1 MSISTEISRIQT
13 SRDKIRTKLVGLGL
27 VESGAKLDACATAVE
42 NIANRGSVSAT
53 VKEGETYTIEA
64 GYHDG
69 TGTVSGV
76 AGGGDYD
83 LQSKTVTPSKS
94 PQSVTP
100 DSGYYGLSDVMV
112 QAIPEAYQDVSGVT
126 ASAGDVLAGKTIV
139 TSEGTVTP
147 GTMPNNGAASK
158 TLDAATTS
166 YTIPAGY
173 HNGKGSVSIVLEE
186 KEATANYEDQEITPT
201 SGKVLSKVTVAA
213 LPATTVNTA
222 DGTATADHIL
232 KGDIAYVGGSK
243 VTGTM
248 PNVGSVIKTLDTGT
262 TSFSIAK
269 GYHDGTGSVS
279 ITLEEKKVTPTKGEQ
294 IISPT
299 PSKVLSKVTVAAI
312 PTEYQDVTS
321 VNALAGDV
329 LIGKKIV
336 SSIGEVVTG
345 TMPNNGAITET
356 IDGLVS
362 MSYSIPAGYTSGG
375 SVTLTNDIETSLAAI

>member
-1 MSISTEISRIQT
+1 MSISTEISRIQA

-83 LQSKTVTPSKS
+83 LQSKIVTPSKS

-139 TSEGTVTP
+139 TSDGTVTP

-158 TLDAATTS
+158 TLDAASTS

-213 LPATTVNTA
+213 LPATTVDTS

-232 KGDIAYVGGSK
+232 KGDVAYVGGST

-248 PNVGSVIKTLDTGT
+248 PNVGSAIKTLDTET

-279 ITLEEKKVTPTKGEQ
+279 ITLEEKQVTPTKGEQ

-312 PTEYQDVTS
+312 PAEYQDVTS
-321 VNALAGDV
+321 VDALAGDV